1 MVNDDDGNQGVGRK
15 SSVVAVEFW
24 MTNQLVAV
32 PLKGTSGKYTD
43 GKTPDNGE
51 NNSSVTGPEINN
63 WAR

>member
-1 MVNDDDGNQGVGRK
+1 
-15 SSVVAVEFW
+15 

-32 PLKGTSGKYTD
+32 PLKGTGGKYTE

-63 WAR
+63 